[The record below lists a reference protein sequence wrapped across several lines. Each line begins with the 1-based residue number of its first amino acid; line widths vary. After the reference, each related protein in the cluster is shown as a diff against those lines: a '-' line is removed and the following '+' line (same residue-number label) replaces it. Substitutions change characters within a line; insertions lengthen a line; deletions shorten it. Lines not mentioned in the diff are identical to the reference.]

1 VSAACLYVSFVEKD
15 AIWLNYFEQR
25 VALLAKKK
33 YIYHIYIY
41 NLQKQKHKASPL

>member
-33 YIYHIYIY
+33 YIYHIYI
-41 NLQKQKHKASPL
+41 